1 MPRKCVC
8 TNPKCDKDVERFAF
22 ALGRH
27 WKDDTLRSILSGLR
41 PKADR
46 DDIEKYFLRAMT
58 KPDAARVSSRHFC
71 WHTLAWSP
79 GDRPTL
85 VFKDGAHKRPTYV
98 LHSNRPTY
106 AGEPIVDPTRIE
118 CISPRETRLRTKAP
132 AWEPLSDISN
142 LNDDGERATRAG
154 VRVGIKR
161 RRSAP
166 AAICSRE
173 RAQNTC
179 LNSFEVGRP
188 AEETCRVQEMTI
200 EKLRCEKLKLS
211 EALRVEHQR
220 ADVAC
225 QEVRLLTEVI
235 EQFRKDMRDH
245 DRAALCITMRHLRAT
260 RVSNEQIKAL
270 TGWPSLKTFDALWR
284 FVNAGDRNAT
294 QNLLIRGRQR
304 RSDSASVTDAHKTV
318 VPRKK
323 SFEWEDI
330 FLAWW
335 MRAKMDL
342 SVDQLAYF
350 VGMRKATLTR
360 ALQQMTSFLTVF
372 IRAYGGDPIDPEWI
386 QMTTGEDWKEAYGQK
401 PYEIIDVTEVP
412 METPDDPYMQR
423 LFYSH
428 YKKRYVCKFLGAC
441 HPNCLAA
448 FCSVGFPGSIFDN
461 EICFAGKDHPMLNHA
476 AHRASIRRRTF
487 TDKNDENVVVPET
500 IAADR
505 GFCEGLNRQ
514 FERDAFRL
522 VHPAFSR
529 GKNVAFS
536 KEDILDTRAQAC
548 RRELIE
554 NAFGRVKT
562 IWKRM
567 RGPIAISK
575 LKSVHQ
581 EWPIIFF
588 LALDLQAPLR

>member
-1 MPRKCVC
+1 MPRTCVC
-8 TNPKCDKDVERFAF
+8 TNPNCDKDVERFAF
-22 ALGRH
+22 QLGKH
-27 WKDDTLRSILSGLR
+27 WKDDVLKSILSILR
-41 PKADR
+41 PGADA
-46 DDIEKYFLRAMT
+46 DDVEKYFLRAMT
-58 KPDAARVSSRHFC
+58 KPDGVRVSSQHFF
-71 WHTLAWSP
+71 WYHLAWSR
-79 GDRPTL
+79 GDRPKL
-85 VFKDGAHKRPTYV
+85 VFKDGAHVRPTYM

-106 AGEPIVDPTRIE
+106 AGERIVDPARVE
-118 CISPRETRLRTKAP
+118 CLSPRETRLRVKAP
-132 AWEPLSDISN
+132 ARAPLSEISN
-142 LNDDGERATRAG
+142 LNEDDVHATQAG

-166 AAICSRE
+166 AAICSHN
-173 RAQNTC
+173 RAQNMS
-179 LNSFEVGRP
+179 LNSFERGRP
-188 AEETCRVQEMTI
+188 AEETCRVQEGTI
-200 EKLRCEKLKLS
+200 HKLRCDELKLS
-211 EALRVEHQR
+211 EALREERQH
-220 ADVAC
+220 ADDAR
-225 QEVRLLTEVI
+225 EDVRLLTEELERI
-235 EQFRKDMRDH
+235 QEEMHDQDRKSSFV
-245 DRAALCITMRHLRAT
+245 TMRYLRAT
-260 RVSNEQIKAL
+260 RASDKQIKAL
-270 TGWPSLKTFDALWR
+270 TGWPTLKTFDALWR

-294 QNLLIRGRQR
+294 QNLSIVKRKWRG
-304 RSDSASVTDAHKTV
+304 DSTSATGSHGTV

-323 SFEWEDI
+323 SFKWEDV

-342 SVDQLAYF
+342 TADQLAYF
-350 VGMRKATLTR
+350 VGIHKSTLTR
-360 ALQQMTSFLTVF
+360 ALHQMTSFLTVF

-423 LFYSH
+423 WFYSH

-476 AHRASIRRRTF
+476 VHRASIRRRTF
-487 TDKNDENVVVPET
+487 TDENDENVVVPET

-548 RRELIE
+548 RRVLIE

-588 LALDLQAPLR
+588 LALDLQASLR